1 MDPLE
6 LVRQNNAWS
15 AEQAQKQMDFQREMS
30 NTAHQREIEDLK
42 AAGLNPVLSAKLGG
56 ASTPNGAM
64 AQPDTSGTS
73 AIINMMMSAMHTA
86 GSAAAAAANATK
98 KTSNFEVNGTITDS
112 ELTQFQKVING
123 LPLPRWLK
131 QGMATGAGYLA
142 NWYNQQGVDPKAA
155 VQQAADTVVT
165 SAKGASVDSEK
176 QVTSSKAGS
185 EISLENFDKWHAGK
199 FGVQKYQGEK
209 LLDPW
214 KTYKAGHP
222 VYYVIGANGKRI
234 YLDA

>member
-6 LVRQNNAWS
+6 LVKQNNEWA
-15 AEQAQKQMDFQREMS
+15 AAQAQKQMEFQREMS

-73 AIINMMMSAMHTA
+73 AIISMMMSAMHTA

-98 KTSNFEVNGTITDS
+98 KVSNFEANGTISDQ

-131 QGMATGAGYLA
+131 QGIATGAAYMA
-142 NWYNQQGVDPKAA
+142 NWYNQQGYDPSAA
-155 VQQAADTVVT
+155 VKTAADTVVT
-165 SAKGASVDSEK
+165 GAKSAFTDSEK
-176 QVTSSKAGS
+176 QVTHSNASS
-185 EISLENFDKWHAGK
+185 EISLESFDKWHAGK
-199 FGVQKYQGEK
+199 FGVQKYQGER